1 MDHCRVTNVIIA
13 NASKGFM
20 NTSVFIGWLLIFEHN
35 TPGCVERPIIL
46 VCDRYGRKYSM
57 EIVAKYMYLN
67 VILVI
72 LPVNATQKIHPL
84 NISVFKPFTT
94 FLKRRT
100 EEHVVE
106 FAVTDFSKS
115 EDVVISSHEWG

>member
-1 MDHCRVTNVIIA
+1 MD
-13 NASKGFM
+13 
-20 NTSVFIGWLLIFEHN
+20 
-35 TPGCVERPIIL
+35 
-46 VCDRYGRKYSM
+46 
-57 EIVAKYMYLN
+57 IVAKYMYLN

-72 LPVNATQKIHPL
+72 LPVNATHPIHPL

-100 EEHVVE
+100 EERVVE

-115 EDVVISSHEWG
+115 EDVVISSHDFG

>member
-1 MDHCRVTNVIIA
+1 MD
-13 NASKGFM
+13 
-20 NTSVFIGWLLIFEHN
+20 
-35 TPGCVERPIIL
+35 
-46 VCDRYGRKYSM
+46 
-57 EIVAKYMYLN
+57 IVAKYMYLN

-72 LPVNATQKIHPL
+72 IPANTTHPIHPL